1 MKGSNSN
8 SLLRNIDV
16 ATVNHCNTSCTVF
29 RIYPHPVKAK
39 PCFVGSFIYYVIILK
54 FADSCEDSQLASS
67 QLPLFST
74 LSLGVG
80 VAGGAEL
87 QLSIITSYMYTVYR
101 ITISCYTNE
110 IFPSDSSHK
119 ELESGDLA
127 TLSLGV
133 GVAGGAELHLPVI
146 WMFSTISW
154 LWTCPRSDSKPN
166 NTNNPENE
174 KGADKMGVWEI
185 QCNAW
190 WHHTDFLNVQTFGQE
205 HILETFQN
213 ESIFQYN
220 LV

>member
-1 MKGSNSN
+1 MLCWVIYLWCHYTKVCRQ
-8 SLLRNIDV
+8 LRRWPTGVQSI
-16 ATVNHCNTSCTVF
+16 AIVF
-29 RIYPHPVKAK
+29 YTNETFPSELES
-39 PCFVGSFIYYVIILK
+39 G
-54 FADSCEDSQLASS
+54 DLA
-67 QLPLFST
+67 T
-74 LSLGVG
+74 LSLGWVWQEG
-80 VAGGAEL
+80 RSYICLSL
-87 QLSIITSYMYTVYR
+87 QATW

-166 NTNNPENE
+166 NTNNPEN
-174 KGADKMGVWEI
+174 KKRADKMGVWEI

-220 LV
+220 LVWNVSYFLTHCLLPV